1 MTTSRL
7 LGLGIV
13 LLGLVHAE
21 NVAAQAA
28 PPQELSSQ
36 SRYTIAPAQMLK
48 EANKSL
54 EYMQRTKA
62 AIEKSLKKAT
72 SKKDAMLTL
81 ALNRKLIE
89 ISNLIQTTETRIK
102 ALQAAIDRGDVD
114 PAKHEFT
121 VLKVY
126 AEKAQQLNQEV
137 AQLIGN
143 NDDGSGG
150 LRNSDDSEEQSVTTN
165 TNMPGSGG
173 GGGGGTT
180 PPIPEPPVS
189 PH

>member
-1 MTTSRL
+1 
-7 LGLGIV
+7 
-13 LLGLVHAE
+13 
-21 NVAAQAA
+21 
-28 PPQELSSQ
+28 
-36 SRYTIAPAQMLK
+36 MLK

-54 EYMQRTKA
+54 EYMQETKA

-72 SKKDAMLTL
+72 SKNDAMLTL

-114 PAKHEFT
+114 AAKHEFT

-137 AQLIGN
+137 AQLIG

-173 GGGGGTT
+173 GGISLPL
-180 PPIPEPPVS
+180 PPQPPVS
-189 PH
+189 SR